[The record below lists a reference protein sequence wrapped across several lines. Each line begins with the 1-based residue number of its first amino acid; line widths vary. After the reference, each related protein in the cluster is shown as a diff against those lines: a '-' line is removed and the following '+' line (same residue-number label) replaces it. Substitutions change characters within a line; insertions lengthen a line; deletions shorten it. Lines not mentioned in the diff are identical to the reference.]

1 VSGTKS
7 NGPVDLLQGANS
19 GNDPNSNVDGRL
31 AFFVNG
37 KFGDHWRVMASADTR
52 EGSIKNIFSGFMDK
66 SPDALFRRI
75 DEKYHYPTFGDD
87 STVAEMAPTMGKFF
101 VRVSQED
108 NYGQWGNFKVGY
120 VNNEL
125 AHVDRGLYGGNV
137 HYQSHATTDFG
148 EQKYAA
154 DVFAAEPG
162 TIASREEFRGTGGSL
177 YFLRRQDLLTGSER
191 VRIELRDKASGIVT
205 GVVNLTPMIDYDIDY
220 LQGRVVLNEPL
231 ASTADD
237 NLLVRSG
244 AVSGDEAYLVVRYE
258 YSPGFDAIDALSV
271 GDQAHYWFGD
281 RVKLGVTS
289 NVNEQDGEDSTLQA
303 VDLTARLTADTW
315 LKVQQARSEG
325 LLSMPLISTDGG
337 YEFNSYDSAQF
348 LNAKA
353 DASRADM
360 SMRLTDVVDAGVDAR
375 MTFYVQEV
383 DAGYSAPSAF
393 RSSIDSSLVR
403 RLTIA
408 VNCSALIRMHRNT
421 VLATRPV
428 NTGMSASAIAKTS
441 VRITQS
447 SCR

>member
-1 VSGTKS
+1 LPQGLHTVEVAVLDKEGRGELYLRDLEFENNDWFYVGMADLTVSGTKS

-66 SPDALFRRI
+66 SPDAFFRRI
-75 DEKYHYPTFGDD
+75 DEKYYYPTFGDD

-205 GVVNLTPMIDYDIDY
+205 GVVNL
-220 LQGRVVLNEPL
+220 
-231 ASTADD
+231 
-237 NLLVRSG
+237 
-244 AVSGDEAYLVVRYE
+244 
-258 YSPGFDAIDALSV
+258 
-271 GDQAHYWFGD
+271 
-281 RVKLGVTS
+281 
-289 NVNEQDGEDSTLQA
+289 
-303 VDLTARLTADTW
+303 
-315 LKVQQARSEG
+315 
-325 LLSMPLISTDGG
+325 
-337 YEFNSYDSAQF
+337 
-348 LNAKA
+348 
-353 DASRADM
+353 
-360 SMRLTDVVDAGVDAR
+360 
-375 MTFYVQEV
+375 
-383 DAGYSAPSAF
+383 
-393 RSSIDSSLVR
+393 SS
-403 RLTIA
+403 
-408 VNCSALIRMHRNT
+408 
-421 VLATRPV
+421 
-428 NTGMSASAIAKTS
+428 
-441 VRITQS
+441 Q
-447 SCR
+447 